1 MNYSNDWTKRQHQWD
16 QRQQNLHLLLTGKV
30 NAVSTGFIPTTGL
43 IRRAGWMGAFF
54 LQYILDP
61 WRYIGMGVTRLPEDG
76 AEIIDDAATV
86 SLKMVVG
93 SILPYQKGKKV

>member
-1 MNYSNDWTKRQHQWD
+1 
-16 QRQQNLHLLLTGKV
+16 
-30 NAVSTGFIPTTGL
+30 
-43 IRRAGWMGAFF
+43 
-54 LQYILDP
+54 
-61 WRYIGMGVTRLPEDG
+61 MGVTRLPEDG